1 MNDEI
6 RKRIEAV
13 RRGEVPEGYQQED
26 GYVIPGDWHLEAFS
40 KKFKRSLR
48 RNASDCNNV
57 LTISAQLGLI
67 SQKEYYDKDI
77 ASEDKSGYFH
87 LRRGEFAYNKSYSSG
102 YPYGAI
108 KRLEKYEEG
117 IVSPLYICFEPK
129 QETNAEFYS
138 HYFEAGLYNREIY
151 RFAQEGA
158 RNHGLLNISTEDF
171 CEGALIVP
179 PEEEQQKIA
188 DFLAAC
194 DRVIGLKQKRVEE
207 LKQLKKTCLAKMFP
221 RDGEDVPE
229 LRFPGFTAPWE
240 QRRLG
245 DSFSFLQ
252 NNTLSRAELDDDSGE
267 AKNVHYGDILTELG
281 EVLDTSRAQLPY
293 ISSASITER
302 YKGSLLHDGDVVM
315 ADTAEDETAG
325 KCTEV
330 VNANGDPVLAGL
342 HTIPMRPNRKYAA
355 GYLGYYMNSPAY
367 HNQLLPLMQ
376 GIKVTSVSKSAILNT
391 LIMSPSD
398 FAEQAAI
405 GRFFIKIDNLINLH
419 QRELEAEQ
427 QKKKTLMQLL
437 LTGLVR
443 VQV

>member
-1 MNDEI
+1 MRDEI

-13 RRGEVPEGYQQED
+13 RRGEIPDGYIVENHQLRPLDWKYEKIGKYLVAHDEYSNDTERYMLATSSRQGLLPQTDYYNDQRFEETTGGFHVVPEGYVTYRHMSD
-26 GYVIPGDWHLEAFS
+26 DDVF
-40 KKFKRSLR
+40 KF
-48 RNASDCNNV
+48 NV
-57 LTISAQLGLI
+57 NDLGAPVL
-67 SQKEYYDKDI
+67 
-77 ASEDKSGYFH
+77 
-87 LRRGEFAYNKSYSSG
+87 
-102 YPYGAI
+102 
-108 KRLEKYEEG
+108 
-117 IVSPLYICFEPK
+117 VSPEYPVFT
-129 QETNAEFYS
+129 TNAELNQSLLIEYLNGTNEFRS
-138 HYFEAGLYNREIY
+138 FCRAQKKGSTRTRMYFGRLGEFMMPI
-151 RFAQEGA
+151 
-158 RNHGLLNISTEDF
+158 
-171 CEGALIVP
+171 P
-179 PEEEQQKIA
+179 PILEQKKIA
-188 DFLAAC
+188 DILATR
-194 DRVIGLKQKRVEE
+194 DRLIDLKQKRVEE
-207 LKQLKKTCLAKMFP
+207 LKQLKKTYLAKMFP
-221 RDGEDVPE
+221 REGTDTPE

-281 EVLDTSRAQLPY
+281 DVLDTSRAQLPY

-398 FAEQAAI
+398 FTEQAAI

-427 QKKKTLMQLL
+427 QKKKALLQLL

-443 VQV
+443 VPN

>member
-1 MNDEI
+1 MIPEVRVRYDQIRNGKIPQGYKQTAVGIVPQEWNEFSLGEVYTERKQAGDPSLPVLSVSIHSGVSEGELDEESLGKKV
-6 RKRIEAV
+6 KRIEDKTQYQTALEGDLVFNMMRAWQGAIGVV
-13 RRGEVPEGYQQED
+13 RNRGLVSPAYIVAKPGNQVYPPFMDYYMQTPRMINLIQRMSYGVTDFRLRLYWDSFEQIPCVLPPLQEQKRIVEILKAHD
-26 GYVIPGDWHLEAFS
+26 TLIDLCRQKIEHLRQM
-40 KKFKRSLR
+40 KKVFLKKSFPQK
-48 RNASDCNNV
+48 DCNM
-57 LTISAQLGLI
+57 
-67 SQKEYYDKDI
+67 
-77 ASEDKSGYFH
+77 
-87 LRRGEFAYNKSYSSG
+87 
-102 YPYGAI
+102 P
-108 KRLEKYEEG
+108 
-117 IVSPLYICFEPK
+117 
-129 QETNAEFYS
+129 
-138 HYFEAGLYNREIY
+138 EI
-151 RFAQEGA
+151 
-158 RNHGLLNISTEDF
+158 
-171 CEGALIVP
+171 
-179 PEEEQQKIA
+179 
-188 DFLAAC
+188 
-194 DRVIGLKQKRVEE
+194 
-207 LKQLKKTCLAKMFP
+207 
-221 RDGEDVPE
+221 
-229 LRFPGFTAPWE
+229 RFPGFAAPWE

-245 DSFSFLQ
+245 DNFSFLQ
-252 NNTLSRAELDDDSGE
+252 NNTLSRADLDDDSGE

-281 EVLDTSRAQLPY
+281 DVLDISRTQLPY

-330 VNANGDPVLAGL
+330 MNADGCPVLAGL

-398 FAEQAAI
+398 FTEQAAI

-427 QKKKTLMQLL
+427 QKKKALMQLL

-443 VQV
+443 IPD